1 MVGLAAAS
9 LVLRTAGQYVVY
21 GIEALKPMI
30 GLAMPAPPVQS
41 EYLSIL
47 THAPSDVVKDVA
59 EAVLPH
65 IGEIAVLKSQTGLVM
80 LSCRDSAEG
89 VVFHLGEVLVS
100 EAHIRLSAG
109 VEGYGMVTGRDL
121 VQAMAVAV
129 LDAALTAGIMTA
141 PICDF
146 IAQQAAAQRQADDDL
161 LRLVEATRVEMET
174 F

>member
-1 MVGLAAAS
+1 
-9 LVLRTAGQYVVY
+9 
-21 GIEALKPMI
+21 MI
-30 GLAMPAPPVQS
+30 GPAMTAPPAQS
-41 EYLSIL
+41 EYLSTL
-47 THAPSDVVKDVA
+47 THTPPDALKDFA

-65 IGEIAVLKSQTGLVM
+65 LGEIEVLKSQTGLVM
-80 LSCRDSAEG
+80 LPCLDSAEG

-100 EAHIRLSAG
+100 EAHIRLSGGA
-109 VEGYGMVTGRDL
+109 EGYGMVTGRDL

-129 LDAALTAGIMTA
+129 LDAALAAGIMTA